1 MILGKE
7 VGKGL
12 VGMQRSAGRELACPT
27 LLGQESS
34 DSQ

>member
-7 VGKGL
+7 VSKGFL
-12 VGMQRSAGRELACPT
+12 GMQRSAGRELACPAP
-27 LLGQESS
+27 LGKNS